1 MKKFTTT
8 MVLGLFLVIN
18 AKANHYNPQ
27 LNLKLYDNAPF
38 TISLDNVNYANPS
51 CKFSTSNISPGNHYI
66 TVTKHIINPYGYYGN
81 TCITVFKGYV
91 NLPVNQQLYAQI
103 DHCNTFTVYNQ
114 VPLYNNYGDYN
125 SYNNCNERKHNKY
138 DRDDHGRYNNNND
151 CRKPQNECR
160 GMNMGTFNRLKMMM
174 NNTPFSSSKLKLAKQ
189 AIAANGISAEQ
200 VEELMKQLDFE
211 TDRLN
216 LAKFAYLHTVDK
228 NNSFIVNNAFDFD
241 SSIAQLDRYIAMI

>member
-8 MVLGLFLVIN
+8 MVLGLFLAIN
-18 AKANHYNPQ
+18 AKANHYNIQ

-38 TISLDNVNYANPS
+38 TVSIDNVKYTNPS
-51 CKFSTSNISPGNHYI
+51 CAFSRSNITPGNHYI

-81 TCITVFKGYV
+81 SSITVFKGYV
-91 NLPVNQQLYAQI
+91 NLPINQQLYAQI

-114 VPLYNNYGDYN
+114 VSMNNNYCD
-125 SYNNCNERKHNKY
+125 NNLYKGYERKHNKY
-138 DRDDHGRYNNNND
+138 DNGDYGRGKENND
-151 CRKPQNECR
+151 CINPKYEPR
-160 GMNMGTFNRLKMMM
+160 GMSMASFNKLRMMIG
-174 NNTPFSSSKLKLAKQ
+174 NTAFSSTKLNLAKQ
-189 AIAANGISAEQ
+189 AITANGILSAQ

-228 NNSFIVNNAFDFD
+228 NNYFIVNNAFDFD
-241 SSIAQLDRYIAMI
+241 SSIVQLERYIAVI